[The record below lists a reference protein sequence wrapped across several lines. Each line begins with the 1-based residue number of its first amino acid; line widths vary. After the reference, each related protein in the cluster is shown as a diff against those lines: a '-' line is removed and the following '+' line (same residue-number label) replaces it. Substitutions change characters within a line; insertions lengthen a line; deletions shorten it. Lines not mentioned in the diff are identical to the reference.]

1 MQKKGEFFRQ
11 KVTPKNVEISTVS
24 AKRVK
29 KVILFKLKKIFCKV
43 VYIMDFKNTHLSHP
57 GKGRKPAKPVIAMG
71 TAFQKKVKKSHPT
84 ITQAKRGV

>member
-1 MQKKGEFFRQ
+1 MRYTKPYFAEKGEFFRQ
-11 KVTPKNVEISTVS
+11 KVTPKNVEISTVT

-57 GKGRKPAKPVIAMG
+57 GQRRKPATQVIATG
-71 TAFQKKVKKSHPT
+71 TAF
-84 ITQAKRGV
+84 

>member
-1 MQKKGEFFRQ
+1 
-11 KVTPKNVEISTVS
+11 
-24 AKRVK
+24 
-29 KVILFKLKKIFCKV
+29 
-43 VYIMDFKNTHLSHP
+43 MDFKNTHLSHP